1 METAAQRKR
10 REARSRRA
18 DGGGNNH
25 EPELTFPFWRPGPDQ
40 EEEEEARKESSIITG
55 FLLNLNNRFKDP
67 NRFFFTVSK
76 ASEVVTLF
84 NSSRLLAMRLG
95 LILGLV

>member
-25 EPELTFPFWRPGPDQ
+25 EPELTFPFWGPGPDQ
-40 EEEEEARKESSIITG
+40 EEEGARKESSIITG
-55 FLLNLNNRFKDP
+55 FLLNLNNRFKDL
-67 NRFFFTVSK
+67 NRFYFYC
-76 ASEVVTLF
+76 E
-84 NSSRLLAMRLG
+84 
-95 LILGLV
+95 